1 MRRLRRT
8 PFLWTRV
15 NSLAAAIIAVLAALG
30 TLFAHHRS
38 VAALSEENKAIIAQG
53 RAVDSYNA
61 YEAKEIRFTIYQA
74 LIAGGVVRD
83 GSALVRIKRVA
94 DDERRSSP
102 AMLAESEALDQQVKD
117 SEAHGET
124 LMRSYE
130 TLQLATTFF
139 EIAIVF
145 VSIATLAQVRYFLP
159 TGIVLSG
166 IGLIFLATGLLQA
179 R

>member
-1 MRRLRRT
+1 MKAIRRT
-8 PFLWTRV
+8 RLIWSRV
-15 NSLAAAIIAVLAALG
+15 NSLAAAVVAVLAAMG

-38 VAALSEENKAIIAQG
+38 VSALSEENRAIIAQG

-61 YEAKEIRFTIYQA
+61 YEAKEIRYTIYQA
-74 LIAGGVVRD
+74 LIAGGVIRD
-83 GSALVRIKRVA
+83 GIALQRVKA
-94 DDERRSSP
+94 VAADERRSSP
-102 AMLAESEALDQQVKD
+102 AMLAESEALDQQAKD
-117 SEAHGET
+117 SEAHGEM

-145 VSIATLAQVRYFLP
+145 VSIATLAEVQYLLP
-159 TGIVLSG
+159 AGVVLSG
-166 IGLIFLATGLLQA
+166 IGLVFFATGLLQS